1 VDSEA
6 IFAIAAHSRNDARAL
21 EHLRGAMATGWID
34 AREPG
39 VVFIARGM
47 GRPLWA
53 GIGRDGIFFASTKAA
68 LEIVERYCEIRLR
81 KRQVPEGTL
90 YVLKNG
96 SIALE
101 ERFRPDLSYVEE
113 NPLPSVR
120 APQERDFCLT
130 RLAALAAAA

>member
-1 VDSEA
+1 
-6 IFAIAAHSRNDARAL
+6 
-21 EHLRGAMATGWID
+21 MATGWID
-34 AREPG
+34 EREPG

-53 GIGRDGIFFASTKAA
+53 GIGRDGVFFASTEAA
-68 LEIVERYCEIRLR
+68 LEVVERYCGIRLR
-81 KRQVPEGTL
+81 RREVPEGTL
-90 YVLKNG
+90 FALKNG

-101 ERFRPDLSYVEE
+101 ERFVPDLAYVED

-120 APQERDFCLT
+120 APQEREFCLR

>member
-1 VDSEA
+1 
-6 IFAIAAHSRNDARAL
+6 
-21 EHLRGAMATGWID
+21 MATGWID